1 VKLVYAK
8 SKNGLSDRLFR
19 KVLEM
24 DPDAS
29 TKSWS
34 LLYLGRLADAQGDRA
49 QAEENYKAALA
60 VEGAPDVVRES
71 AEKGLQQAFR
81 KN

>member
-1 VKLVYAK
+1 
-8 SKNGLSDRLFR
+8 
-19 KVLEM
+19 M

-29 TKSWS
+29 AKSWS
-34 LLYLGRLADAQGDRA
+34 LLYLGRLAGAQGDRA
-49 QAEENYKAALA
+49 QAEENYEAALA

-71 AEKGLQQAFR
+71 AKKGLQQAFR